1 MRDSVN
7 PDEKKKPEDEGEP
20 EDLSDAFD
28 EFLKRIV
35 ETPPDSLPPIPPMP
49 KSEEEINDKE

>member
-1 MRDSVN
+1 MRGSVN

-35 ETPPDSLPPIPPMP
+35 ETP
-49 KSEEEINDKE
+49 SEELPSIPEESNDE